1 MEAIVFAGG
10 LGTRL
15 RSAVPDRPKPMADVR
30 GRPFLEYLLDHWIE
44 QGITRFILSVGYR
57 HEQIQ
62 AHFGSLYRGAAI
74 SYAIEDEP
82 LGTGGALALAAQQR
96 MQQGL
101 TLVLNG
107 DTYFP
112 IPLAPLLS
120 LQREVMVLRRLDH
133 NDRYG
138 SVELNA
144 DGRIVAFGRGG
155 PLINGGIYLFSTFP
169 QSTAPASLEQDYFPQ
184 WIQERPLYGSILTT
198 PFIDIGIPADYHR
211 FATTGTL

>member
-30 GRPFLEYLLDHWIE
+30 GRPFLEYLLDHWVE
-44 QGITRFILSVGYR
+44 EGITRFILSVGYR

-62 AHFGSLYRGAAI
+62 AHFGAAYRGIPLA
-74 SYAIEDEP
+74 YAIEETP
-82 LGTGGALALAAQQR
+82 LGTGGALALAARQR
-96 MQQGL
+96 MQEGL

-112 IPLAPLLS
+112 ISLAPLLS
-120 LQREVMVLRRLDH
+120 LEREVMVLRRLEH

-138 SVELNA
+138 SVEL
-144 DGRIVAFGRGG
+144 DSEGRIVAFGERG

-169 QSTAPASLEQDYFPQ
+169 ESIAAASLEQDYFPQ
-184 WIQERPLYGSILTT
+184 WIRERSIYGSIAAM
-198 PFIDIGIPADYHR
+198 PFIDIGVPSDYHR
-211 FATTGTL
+211 FVTQGIS

>member
-30 GRPFLEYLLDHWIE
+30 GRPFLEHLMDHWIE
-44 QGITRFILSVGYR
+44 QGIARFILSVGYR
-57 HEQIQ
+57 HEHIQ
-62 AHFGSLYRGAAI
+62 AHFGAAYRGIPIA
-74 SYAIEDEP
+74 YAIEETP
-82 LGTGGALALAAQQR
+82 LGTGGALALAAR
-96 MQQGL
+96 ARTHEGL

-112 IPLAPLLS
+112 VPLAPLVS
-120 LQREVMVLRRLDH
+120 LGRETMVLRRLEH

-138 SVELNA
+138 SVELDS
-144 DGRIVAFGRGG
+144 DGRITAFGQGG
-155 PLINGGIYLFSTFP
+155 GLINGGIYLFSTFP

-184 WIQERPLYGSILTT
+184 WIRERPIYGSIATT
-198 PFIDIGIPADYHR
+198 PFIDIGIPTDYHR
-211 FATTGTL
+211 FTAGTL